1 MFYIE
6 KNVLL
11 TIKGKFLKV
20 LKIAFGHPNGQKML
34 IFSLFGFAQD
44 KTRNKVYF
52 LAIKTKFLKFPK
64 DAFFQRG

>member
-44 KTRNKVYF
+44 KTRNKVYCNKVN
-52 LAIKTKFLKFPK
+52 AIKI
-64 DAFFQRG
+64 AFFQRG

>member
-6 KNVLL
+6 K
-11 TIKGKFLKV
+11 KRSFDYKRKFLKV

-52 LAIKTKFLKFPK
+52 LAMKTKFLKFPK